1 VAQVIKSLVF
11 KAAETGEEAVRRSI
25 ALIKAL
31 LAKDVLDHLQAR
43 PRPARIQPRTPTV
56 ALCDI

>member
-1 VAQVIKSLVF
+1 MIKSLVF

-43 PRPARIQPRTPTV
+43 PQPCSRTAAHVARPDAV
-56 ALCDI
+56 CDI

>member
-1 VAQVIKSLVF
+1 MIKSLVF

-43 PRPARIQPRTPTV
+43 PRPARM
-56 ALCDI
+56 